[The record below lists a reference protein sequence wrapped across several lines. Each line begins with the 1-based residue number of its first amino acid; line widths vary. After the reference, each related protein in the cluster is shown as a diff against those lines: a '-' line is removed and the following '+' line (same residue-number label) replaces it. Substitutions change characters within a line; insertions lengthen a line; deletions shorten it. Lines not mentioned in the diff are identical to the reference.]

1 MQLLKTGLC
10 YMIAVIL
17 LPLLAT
23 LGAGEKAEAEL
34 HWQPPKKEAMRL
46 RLVALALAY
55 PRSSFF
61 ATHEV
66 FVAEKQL
73 GRDEWRL
80 VKLVYGFL
88 PYQARLSESGL
99 DYSIVH
105 ELRAVRDPSCDE
117 TLRQMTYPRN
127 MPEWPQPDQSWKY
140 STDSPSLNPDR
151 PRHNLPCYQTTADD
165 YGKPLHEPVNHSKQF

>member
-1 MQLLKTGLC
+1 MKLLKTGLG
-10 YMIAVIL
+10 YLMAIVF
-17 LPLLAT
+17 LPLIGS

-34 HWQPPKKEAMRL
+34 HWQPPKKEVMRL
-46 RLVALALAY
+46 RLVALALAF

-88 PYQARLSESGL
+88 PYQARLSETGL

-105 ELRAVRDPSCDE
+105 EMRAVRDPSCDE
-117 TLRQMTYPRN
+117 TLRQMTYPQN
-127 MPEWPQPDQSWKY
+127 MPDWPQPDQSWKY
-140 STDSPSLNPDR
+140 STDSPPLNLDR
-151 PRHNLPCYQTTADD
+151 PRNNLPCYQTTAED
-165 YGKPLHEPVNHSKQF
+165 YGKPMHEPVNHSKQF